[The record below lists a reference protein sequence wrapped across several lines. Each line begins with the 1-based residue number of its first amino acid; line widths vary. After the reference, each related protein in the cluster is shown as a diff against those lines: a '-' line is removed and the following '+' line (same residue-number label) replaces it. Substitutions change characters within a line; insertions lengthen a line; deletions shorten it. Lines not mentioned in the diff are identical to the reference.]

1 MAIEDFVRDFNR
13 RLDDAIGRAMEG
25 DVADAVRTAIG
36 SAVESEVYSERVYKR
51 SEDHPYVRRDETG
64 EPGGLQDRNVMEANY
79 DPSTMTLEVQDRS
92 QDRDS
97 GRLIA
102 PVVESGQGYQWKKS
116 AIYKAKQARPFHQ
129 KAQENCN
136 RNRAC
141 AGCAGKVSDGKRIQG
156 EGVITIDGKN
166 SAGEQCF
173 SCAVF
178 APCGFWCG
186 FFKKCR
192 KSAHRTDC
200 LFW

>member
-1 MAIEDFVRDFNR
+1 MPGFCFYKEFFMAIEDFVRDFNR
-13 RLDDAIGRAMEG
+13 HLDDAIGKAMEG
-25 DVADAVRTAIG
+25 DVANAVRTAIG

-129 KAQENCN
+129 KAQEIAIGTGLV
-136 RNRAC
+136 RDAL
-141 AGCAGKVSDGKRIQG
+141 AKSLTESGFKVK
-156 EGVITIDGKN
+156 E
-166 SAGEQCF
+166 
-173 SCAVF
+173 
-178 APCGFWCG
+178 
-186 FFKKCR
+186 
-192 KSAHRTDC
+192 
-200 LFW
+200 